1 MAGRETLCT
10 PHKRLLCEAHMH
22 ASLHMSVYVHA
33 RIGLTRFTYVLVY
46 VYVEAAIQPHPLG
59 Q

>member
-1 MAGRETLCT
+1 MTGRETLCT

-46 VYVEAAIQPHPLG
+46 VC
-59 Q
+59 